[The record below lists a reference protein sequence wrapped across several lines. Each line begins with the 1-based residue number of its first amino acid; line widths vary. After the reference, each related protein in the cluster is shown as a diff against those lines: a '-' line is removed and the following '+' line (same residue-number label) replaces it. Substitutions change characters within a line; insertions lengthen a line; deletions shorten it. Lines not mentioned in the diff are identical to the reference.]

1 MELVETFP
9 DDIYS
14 ITNKKQHLLNYLT
27 HNATAGPSRMNELRE
42 ENHEE
47 DVGESNNARDDALD
61 LEEDFTNALLERQSE
76 VDSTTIV
83 GG

>member
-1 MELVETFP
+1 
-9 DDIYS
+9 
-14 ITNKKQHLLNYLT
+14 
-27 HNATAGPSRMNELRE
+27 MNELRE

-76 VDSTTIV
+76 VNSTTIV
-83 GG
+83 GE